1 MSQFVVY
8 SIPGSPYGRAVLAAL
23 KEKGAAFR
31 YVPVAPGTF
40 RQEPHIG
47 RHPFG
52 KVPVLEHDG
61 FVLYETQAIL
71 RYLDRVLPNP
81 ALTPADPKAAARMDQ
96 VMNINDCYFFN
107 GVANTIGLQRVVGP
121 RVLGM
126 TPDEDICAAAM
137 PRAHM
142 VFDEFARLLGDQP
155 YFAGDQVSLA
165 DLIVAPQIDFFV
177 DLPEWAPL
185 TAKNGKLVAWLE
197 RMNARP
203 SLAQTT
209 WDHTAAMAAA

>member
-1 MSQFVVY
+1 MSEFIVY
-8 SIPGSPYGRAVLAAL
+8 SIPGSPYGRAVLATL
-23 KEKGAAFR
+23 KEKGAGFR

-40 RQEPHIG
+40 RQAPHIG

-81 ALTPADPKAAARMDQ
+81 PLTPADPKAAARMDQ

-107 GVANTIGLQRVVGP
+107 GVANTIGFQRVVGP
-121 RVLGM
+121 KLMGL
-126 TPDEDICAAAM
+126 TPDEAICAAAM
-137 PRAHM
+137 PRAHQ
-142 VFDEFARLLGDQP
+142 VFDELTRLLGDEP
-155 YFAGDQVSLA
+155 YFGGDRVSLA

-177 DLPEWAPL
+177 GLPEWAPL
-185 TAKNGKLVAWLE
+185 TANNGKLVAWLE
-197 RMNARP
+197 RMIARP
-203 SLAQTT
+203 SLAETT